1 MKSSMKPIFIWLAAA
16 ATTMFASGCEK
27 TEGEGGR
34 GSISGRVIEQ
44 FRYPLTEEVV
54 AEYYAKD
61 ERVYIIYGTE
71 ERVYDDDM
79 RTDFEGRFRFRWL
92 RPGTYTIYVYSE
104 CNTVPAGNPDCPT
117 VHDNDVAVIRTV
129 QLEKNQDFVLEDII
143 IVDYP

>member
-1 MKSSMKPIFIWLAAA
+1 MKSYLKPIFIWLAAA
-16 ATTMFASGCEK
+16 TTILFVGGCEK

-34 GSISGRVIEQ
+34 GSISGRVVEQ
-44 FRYPLTEEVV
+44 YKNPSSEEVL

-104 CNTVPAGNPDCPT
+104 CNVLNADCISQ
-117 VHDNDVAVIRTV
+117 DNDIAVLRTV
-129 QLEKNQDFVLEDII
+129 QLAKNEDFVLEDII
-143 IVDYP
+143 IADYP

>member
-1 MKSSMKPIFIWLAAA
+1 MIIF
-16 ATTMFASGCEK
+16 SGCEK
-27 TEGEGGR
+27 NEGEGGQA
-34 GSISGRVIEQ
+34 SISGRVIEQ
-44 FRYPLTEEVV
+44 YRNPSTEEVL
-54 AEYYAKD
+54 AEYDAKD

-104 CNTVPAGNPDCPT
+104 CNTLDSDC
-117 VHDNDVAVIRTV
+117 VSQDNNVAILRTV
-129 QLEKNQDFVLEDII
+129 QLEKNQDLVMEDII